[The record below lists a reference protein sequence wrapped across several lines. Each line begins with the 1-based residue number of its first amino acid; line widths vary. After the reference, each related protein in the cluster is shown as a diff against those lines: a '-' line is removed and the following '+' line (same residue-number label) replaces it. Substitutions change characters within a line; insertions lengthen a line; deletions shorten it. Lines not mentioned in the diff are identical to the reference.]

1 MSVNTKKIHSF
12 LEQFTTYVAAAS
24 GGCYMGA
31 VLSTLFTLFITGK
44 KLDKVFPE
52 YLYTLIAVCIFIAP
66 IIVFLFVAFRFEK
79 KLKNTENSPQVRKS
93 RLGTF
98 FLLGTPAFLLITAG
112 IFAANSLENDLLL
125 LPGLFLFLFILF
137 YSIFRPVESDIRRG
151 NIKAFSFIFAFGL
164 FFISSII
171 LGRTGQEISY
181 TGNDITAIKKLSVR
195 QKEICFPPNA
205 TKIRL
210 SGTTGSFEYS
220 CHVKEKDFLSYMA
233 KSSFE
238 FKKITEQKKFD
249 KTPVPYYECINGRKN
264 GGGWTFRYT
273 VPEEKFFGAYSH
285 H

>member
-12 LEQFTTYVAAAS
+12 LEQFTTYVAAVG

-31 VLSTLFTLFITGK
+31 VLSALFTLFITGK
-44 KLDKVFPE
+44 KLDKVLPE
-52 YLYTLIAVCIFIAP
+52 YLCTLIAVCIFIIP
-66 IIVFLFVAFRFEK
+66 IIVFLFIAFRFEK

-112 IFAANSLENDLLL
+112 FFAAFSLENDLLL

-151 NIKAFSFIFAFGL
+151 NIKAFSFLFSLGL
-164 FFISSII
+164 FFICGLI
-171 LGRTGQEISY
+171 LGRTGDVLSY
-181 TGNDITAIKKLSVR
+181 TGNNAAEIKKLSSR

-210 SGTTGSFEYS
+210 SGTTMSFEYS

-249 KTPVPYYECINGRKN
+249 KNPVPYYECVNRGKD
-264 GGGWTFRYT
+264 GGGWSFRYI
-273 VPEEKFFGAYSH
+273 VPEKKFFGAYSNH
-285 H
+285 

>member
-12 LEQFTTYVAAAS
+12 LEQFTTYVAS
-24 GGCYMGA
+24 VGGGCYMGA
-31 VLSTLFTLFITGK
+31 VLSTLFALFITGK
-44 KLDKVFPE
+44 KLNKVLPE
-52 YLYTLIAVCIFIAP
+52 YLCTLIAVCIFIAP
-66 IIVFLFVAFRFEK
+66 IIVFLFIAFRFEK

-112 IFAANSLENDLLL
+112 FFAAFSLENDLLL

-137 YSIFRPVESDIRRG
+137 YSIFHPVESDVRRG
-151 NIKAFSFIFAFGL
+151 HIKAFSFIFAFGL

-171 LGRTGQEISY
+171 LGRTGREISY
-181 TGNDITAIKKLSVR
+181 TGNNAAEIKKLSSR

-238 FKKITEQKKFD
+238 FKKITEQKNFD
-249 KTPVPYYECINGRKN
+249 KTPVPYYEYINRRTN
-264 GGGWTFRYT
+264 GGGWSFRYI
-273 VPEEKFFGAYSH
+273 VPEEKFFDAYSH

>member
-12 LEQFTTYVAAAS
+12 LEEFTTYVAS
-24 GGCYMGA
+24 VGGGCYMGA
-31 VLSTLFTLFITGK
+31 VLSTLFAFFITGK
-44 KLDKVFPE
+44 KLNKVLPE
-52 YLYTLIAVCIFIAP
+52 YLCTLIAVCIFIAP
-66 IIVFLFVAFRFEK
+66 IIVFLFIAFRFEK

-112 IFAANSLENDLLL
+112 FFAAFSLENDLLL

-137 YSIFRPVESDIRRG
+137 YSIFHPVESDVRRG
-151 NIKAFSFIFAFGL
+151 HIKAFSFIFAFGL
-164 FFISSII
+164 FCISSVI
-171 LGRTGQEISY
+171 LGRTGREISY
-181 TGNDITAIKKLSVR
+181 TGNNAAEIKKLSTR

-210 SGTTGSFEYS
+210 SGTTASFEYS

-238 FKKITEQKKFD
+238 FKKITEQKNFD
-249 KTPVPYYECINGRKN
+249 KNPVPYYECVNRRGN

>member
-1 MSVNTKKIHSF
+1 MSVNTKKIHFF
-12 LEQFTTYVAAAS
+12 LEQFTTYVAAFG

-31 VLSTLFTLFITGK
+31 VLSALFTLFIAGK

-79 KLKNTENSPQVRKS
+79 KLKNSENCPQVRKS

-171 LGRTGQEISY
+171 SGRIGQEISY
-181 TGNDITAIKKLSVR
+181 TGNDISAIKKLSVR
-195 QKEICFPPNA
+195 QKEICFPPTA

-210 SGTTGSFEYS
+210 SGTTSSFEYS

-238 FKKITEQKKFD
+238 FKKITEQKNFD
-249 KTPVPYYECINGRKN
+249 KNPVPYYECINRRKN

>member
-1 MSVNTKKIHSF
+1 MSVNTKRIHSF
-12 LEQFTTYVAAAS
+12 LEQFSTYTAAIG

-31 VLSTLFTLFITGK
+31 ILSTLFALFITGK
-44 KLDKVFPE
+44 KLDKVLPE
-52 YLYTLIAVCIFIAP
+52 YLCTFIAVCIFIIP
-66 IIVFLFVAFRFEK
+66 VIIFLFVAFRFEK

-112 IFAANSLENDLLL
+112 FFAAFSLENDLLL

-137 YSIFRPVESDIRRG
+137 YSIFHPVESDIRRG

-181 TGNDITAIKKLSVR
+181 TGNNAAEIKKLSVR

-210 SGTTGSFEYS
+210 SGTTASFEYS

-233 KSSFE
+233 KSSFK
-238 FKKITEQKKFD
+238 FRKVTENKGFD
-249 KTPVPYYECINGRKN
+249 KNPVPYYECIDR
-264 GGGWTFRYT
+264 
-273 VPEEKFFGAYSH
+273 
-285 H
+285 

>member
-1 MSVNTKKIHSF
+1 MSAKRFYSF
-12 LEQFTTYVAAAS
+12 LEKFSTYFAALG
-24 GGCYMGA
+24 GGCLMGA
-31 VLSTLFTLFITGK
+31 VLSALFTLFITGK

-52 YLYTLIAVCIFIAP
+52 YFYTLIAVCIFIAP

-79 KLKNTENSPQVRKS
+79 KLKNSENCPQVRKS

-112 IFAANSLENDLLL
+112 IFAASSLENDLLL

-171 LGRTGQEISY
+171 LGRTGDILSY
-181 TGNDITAIKKLSVR
+181 TGNNAAEIKKLSSR

-210 SGTTGSFEYS
+210 SGTTMSFEYS

-238 FKKITEQKKFD
+238 FKKITEQKNFD
-249 KTPVPYYECINGRKN
+249 KTPVPYYECVNRRKD